1 MMGLAAI
8 AKLAKSGMRAAANST
23 SVLDQLAEVSSMVGL
38 ECDFRLLTPEERAAA
53 FQNAARASLQPGSQV
68 LAVHAADKDGTQFEG
83 IMIVVPKKDVVEG
96 IQPVG
101 LSGGQVLVAPGE
113 ATRLNG
119 QK

>member
-8 AKLAKSGMRAAANST
+8 ARIAKSGIRAANAD
-23 SVLDQLAEVSSMVGL
+23 SVLDQLAEVTSMMGMEV
-38 ECDFRLLTPEERAAA
+38 DFQLLNPDERARA
-53 FQNAARASLQPGSQV
+53 FQNAARASLQPESQV
-68 LAVHAADKDGTQFEG
+68 LAVHMLDKDGTQFEG

-119 QK
+119 RK